1 MNYDLSVKL
10 LSEELHR
17 LIDDLSW
24 LESEISRAS
33 AIVND
38 FENYYKFSMDAL
50 WHDYREPCEPASL
63 DKILSLIEKYKN
75 IVNEREMEIEELK
88 SAINILSKKLT

>member
-1 MNYDLSVKL
+1 MNYDLSIKCL
-10 LSEELHR
+10 NEELCR

-50 WHDYREPCEPASL
+50 WHNYREPCEPASL

-75 IVNEREMEIEELK
+75 KVNDRKMEIEELK
-88 SAINILSKKLT
+88 SAINILSNEN

>member
-1 MNYDLSVKL
+1 
-10 LSEELHR
+10 
-17 LIDDLSW
+17 
-24 LESEISRAS
+24 
-33 AIVND
+33 
-38 FENYYKFSMDAL
+38 MDAL

-75 IVNEREMEIEELK
+75 RVNEREMEIEELK